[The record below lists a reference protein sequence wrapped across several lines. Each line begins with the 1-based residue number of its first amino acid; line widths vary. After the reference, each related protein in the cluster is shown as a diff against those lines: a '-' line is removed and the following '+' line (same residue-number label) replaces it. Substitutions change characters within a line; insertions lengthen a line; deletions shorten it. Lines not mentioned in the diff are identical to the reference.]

1 MLRIKEIC
9 KERGI
14 SLRELAKRMDALP
27 GVVHRMLAEGG
38 NPTVSTLENI
48 AKALDL
54 QVYELFDNF
63 NADLDVRGYL
73 EIYGKISR
81 INGFNELE
89 AIYNELKSKQIK

>member
-14 SLRELAKRMDALP
+14 SIRELAKRMNVSP
-27 GVVHRMLAEGG
+27 GVVVRMLSEDG
-38 NPTVSTLENI
+38 NPKVSTLENI
-48 AKALDL
+48 AKVLDL

-63 NADLDVRGYL
+63 NADLDIRGYL
-73 EIYGKISR
+73 EVDGKISR

-89 AIYNELKSKQIK
+89 IIYNQLKKKK

>member
-14 SLRELAKRMDALP
+14 SMRELAKRMNVSP
-27 GVVHRMLAEGG
+27 GVVVRMLSENG
-38 NPTVSTLENI
+38 NPKVSTLENI
-48 AKALDL
+48 AKVLDL

-63 NADLDVRGYL
+63 NADIDIRGYL
-73 EIYGKISR
+73 EVNGKISR

-89 AIYNELKSKQIK
+89 IIYNQLKKKK

>member
-9 KERGI
+9 KECGI
-14 SLRELAKRMDALP
+14 SLRELAKRMNVSP
-27 GVVHRMLAEGG
+27 GVVVRMLSEDG

-63 NADLDVRGYL
+63 NADQDVRGYL
-73 EIYGKISR
+73 EVNGKISR
-81 INGFNELE
+81 INGFRELE
-89 AIYNELKSKQIK
+89 TVYNELKSKQ